1 MQRPIVQLYRQCLR
15 KIRYASRAAAA
26 ADQPGMRYYHCEH
39 CDGYHAATFAWQRGF
54 HDALVVALNPLPLT
68 NGAPGDP
75 VTGRANSSRHMKHA
89 GASAL

>member
-89 GASAL
+89 GASPL